1 MVAKDK
7 DDNHQLAKVLEVL
20 ALLVK
25 YGYYDDPKDVD
36 AVLKLLVDVMN
47 GLTDKA
53 STLTTSTHG
62 DSTG

>member
-7 DDNHQLAKVLEVL
+7 GNNYQLAKVLEVL

-36 AVLKLLVDVMN
+36 DVLKPLVDVMN
-47 GLTDKA
+47 GFNDVA
-53 STLTTSTHG
+53 FTTRG
-62 DSTG
+62 GSTG